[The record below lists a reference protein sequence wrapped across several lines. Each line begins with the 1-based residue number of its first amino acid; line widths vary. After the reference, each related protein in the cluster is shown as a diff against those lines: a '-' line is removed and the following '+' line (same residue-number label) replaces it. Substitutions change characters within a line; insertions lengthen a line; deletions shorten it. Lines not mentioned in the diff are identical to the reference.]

1 MILPSGTQFLLDQLN
16 AKCNF
21 FSFFTYWLLISV
33 LGHSRILMLDLA
45 HFRPSEFIGT
55 FLGGKMWV
63 KFGGFVGEGE

>member
-16 AKCNF
+16 AKCIF

-33 LGHSRILMLDLA
+33 LGHRRILMLDPA
-45 HFRPSEFIGT
+45 HFRPSEFIE
-55 FLGGKMWV
+55 MWV

>member
-21 FSFFTYWLLISV
+21 FSFFTYWLLILV
-33 LGHSRILMLDLA
+33 LGLSRILMLDPA

-55 FLGGKMWV
+55 FLGEMWV